1 MTLLDT
7 RVSPDRSLEGLT
19 RCTDADLGTAHWWAC
34 LARNLDAL
42 AEDLATADTDGLAA
56 QIIADAPEYAASA
69 KLLTTLD
76 TQLRCDVLELRH
88 QVADLSGSPTS
99 AFEVR
104 DEVIRLIRRVRTL
117 DRQSRELLVEAYG
130 RDLGGE

>member
-7 RVSPDRSLEGLT
+7 RVTPDRSLEGLT
-19 RCTDADLGTAHWWAC
+19 RCTDADLGTATWWAC
-34 LARNLDAL
+34 LARHLDAL
-42 AEDLATADTDGLAA
+42 AEDLATADTDGLTA

-76 TQLRCDVLELRH
+76 TLLRCDVLELRH
-88 QVADLSGSPTS
+88 QVADLSGSPT
-99 AFEVR
+99 AAHEIR
-104 DEVIRLIRRVRTL
+104 DQVTSLIHRVRTL